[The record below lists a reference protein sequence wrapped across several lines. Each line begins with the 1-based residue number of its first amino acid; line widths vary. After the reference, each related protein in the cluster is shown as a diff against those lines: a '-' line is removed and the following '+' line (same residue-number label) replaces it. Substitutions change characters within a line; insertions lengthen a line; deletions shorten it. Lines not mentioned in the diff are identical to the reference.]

1 MEEISESD
9 RFECKVI
16 NVISKG
22 DWYGVTVEEI
32 ASGGR
37 VYFGRTKPELFN
49 YKPGD
54 ILYIGVK
61 ALTIELEDR
70 TMEVSLYDA
79 DDNKLDWT
87 II

>member
-1 MEEISESD
+1 MEGISESD
-9 RFECKVI
+9 RFECRVI
-16 NVISKG
+16 TVISKG

-49 YKPGD
+49 YEPGD

-61 ALTIELEDR
+61 TLPIELEDR

-79 DDNKLDWT
+79 DDNRLDWT